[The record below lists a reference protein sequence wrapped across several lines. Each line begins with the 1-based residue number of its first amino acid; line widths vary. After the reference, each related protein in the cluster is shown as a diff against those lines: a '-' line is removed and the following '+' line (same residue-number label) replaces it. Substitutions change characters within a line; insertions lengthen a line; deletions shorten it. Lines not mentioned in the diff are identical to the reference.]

1 MTYDDSDFIQDGCKS
16 RRLPDE
22 LNSLSSA
29 QFNDCQSK
37 SPCMVIAATNEK
49 FDSDNSSP
57 YDFIVATPHACNV
70 NWQVLT
76 KDRISSSSCAWW
88 CAGVV
93 VWVEG
98 GGGARPALGWVLP
111 GMQGVNCQHTVAK
124 T

>member
-49 FDSDNSSP
+49 FDSDDSSP

-70 NWQVLT
+70 N
-76 KDRISSSSCAWW
+76 
-88 CAGVV
+88 
-93 VWVEG
+93 
-98 GGGARPALGWVLP
+98 
-111 GMQGVNCQHTVAK
+111 
-124 T
+124 

>member
-49 FDSDNSSP
+49 FDSGNSSP

-70 NWQVLT
+70 NWQVL
-76 KDRISSSSCAWW
+76 KGPYIIFIVCLVVCW

-93 VWVEG
+93 VWLCGWRVVAVPG
-98 GGGARPALGWVLP
+98 RP
-111 GMQGVNCQHTVAK
+111 
-124 T
+124 